1 MSSHQS
7 PQSSAGRGP
16 ASSPFAGTDPTLYSP
31 ELARDTK
38 HRRDNNSIA
47 TVVGRGKKAGVSIV
61 FEKAKHLPTPPP
73 HIQGSYVNEIS
84 EDAPDFVSRYQLVSQ
99 LPDGTNAGLDIEHEL
114 FSVQHQMKLVSTF
127 LFFFFMTLLIVYKY
141 ACFSTCVPTYTRGVY
156 LRYDDLREAAEGKD
170 VLEQH
175 GFTVEYVSG
184 YQYALAKSQ
193 DTAQLNEFEGQIQL
207 SVMIDA
213 NPEHAIWEYTQV
225 DHCVMVVAIEQV
237 CQAFGTVRGY
247 HHVDTDNDKMTLTFR
262 IEFHSVD
269 AANRAVHSLNTD
281 PVWGTN
287 SEVSHPSFACLAAM
301 LILFQKSFQWVT
313 VSSVLWAGD
322 RAVNSPHRTKPRVD
336 DQGRFVGYRPAT
348 NPLTTQSYYRHPA
361 DQHNRVRRE
370 RILDGSDVRTTVMLR
385 NIPNKMDW
393 VRHTFP
399 CSCSSANLAAVV
411 PQSYP

>member
-1 MSSHQS
+1 MSSQPS
-7 PQSSAGRGP
+7 PPSSAGHGP

-47 TVVGRGKKAGVSIV
+47 TVIGRGKKAGVSIV

-73 HIQGSYVNEIS
+73 AIQGSYVNEID
-84 EDAPDFVSRYQLVSQ
+84 ENAPGFVSRYQLVSQ

-114 FSVQHQMKLVSTF
+114 FSVQHQMKLVSILLF
-127 LFFFFMTLLIVYKY
+127 LLMTLLTVFQY
-141 ACFSTCVPTYTRGVY
+141 ACFATCVPTYTRGVY

-170 VLEQH
+170 ILEQH
-175 GFTVEYVSG
+175 GFTVDYVSG

-213 NPEHAIWEYTQV
+213 NPDHAIWEYSQY
-225 DHCVMVVAIEQV
+225 DHCSVVVAIESI
-237 CQAFGTVRGY
+237 CQAFGPVRGY
-247 HHVDTDNDKMTLTFR
+247 HHVDTDNDKMLLTFR
-262 IEFHSVD
+262 VEFYSVD
-269 AANRAVHSLNTD
+269 AANRAVYSLSTD

-287 SEVSHPSFACLAAM
+287 SEVCRPLLSCLAAM
-301 LILFQKSFQWVT
+301 LTLKQKSFQWVT
-313 VSSVLWAGD
+313 VSPALWSGS
-322 RAVNSPHRTKPRVD
+322 RAANSPHRTKPRVD
-336 DQGRFVGYRPAT
+336 DQGRFVGYRAAPTMVTAT
-348 NPLTTQSYYRHPA
+348 QFYRHPA

-370 RILDGSDVRTTVMLR
+370 RILDGTDVRTTVMLR

-393 VRHTFP
+393 VCHMF
-399 CSCSSANLAAVV
+399 SCSSSSTDLAVVV
-411 PQSYP
+411 PQDYP